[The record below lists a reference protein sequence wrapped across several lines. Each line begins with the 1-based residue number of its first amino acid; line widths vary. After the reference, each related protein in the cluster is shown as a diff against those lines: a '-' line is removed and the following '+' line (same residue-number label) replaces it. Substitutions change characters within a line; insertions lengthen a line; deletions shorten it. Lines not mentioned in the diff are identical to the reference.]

1 MTRLS
6 RRLLLLAAT
15 ALAALAVCATA
26 GANADPASDYLIT
39 QPVFF
44 PFESK
49 VSDENQDSLTRLLE
63 AAKDDGF
70 EIKVALIATRG
81 DLGGVPVLYRK
92 PQTYADFLGQEL
104 VYYWKGPLLVV
115 MPNGYGVFQT
125 GKPMK
130 EDKAVLAK
138 LTPPGTTDGNVLAQS
153 AETAVRALAQRRGI
167 TLPAATADVS
177 SSSTNRDRVTILAG
191 AVLLGGLAFAVRLV
205 LGRRHGDHRARA

>member
-1 MTRLS
+1 LPS
-6 RRLLLLAAT
+6 SRLLPLAAA

-49 VSDENQDSLTRLLE
+49 VSGENQDSLSRLLE
-63 AAKDDGF
+63 AAKDKGF

-125 GKPMK
+125 EKPLR
-130 EDKAVLAK
+130 EDKARLAK
-138 LTPPGTTDGNVLAQS
+138 LPPPGTTDGNALAQS
-153 AETAVRALAQRRGI
+153 AENAVRALAQRRGI
-167 TLPAATADVS
+167 TLPTATAEES
-177 SSSTNRDRVTILAG
+177 SSSSNRDRVSILAG
-191 AVLLGGLAFAVRLV
+191 AALLGAIAFGVRLV
-205 LGRRHGDHRARA
+205 LGRRNGDRAHA

>member
-1 MTRLS
+1 MTRPS
-6 RRLLLLAAT
+6 RRLLLLPVV
-15 ALAALAVCATA
+15 ALAALAVCTTA

-49 VSDENQDSLTRLLE
+49 VSGENQDSLTRLLE
-63 AAKDDGF
+63 AAKDKGF

-81 DLGGVPVLYRK
+81 DLGGVQVLYRK

-115 MPNGYGVFQT
+115 MPNGYGIFQT

-138 LTPPGTTDGNVLAQS
+138 LPPPGTTDGNVLAQS
-153 AETAVRALAQRRGI
+153 AEAAVRALAQRREI
-167 TLPAATADVS
+167 TLPAATADAS

-191 AVLLGGLAFAVRLV
+191 AVLLGGLAFGVRLV
-205 LGRRHGDHRARA
+205 LGRRNGDRAHA

>member
-1 MTRLS
+1 MTSFS
-6 RRLLLLAAT
+6 RRRLALLAA
-15 ALAALAVCATA
+15 ALAALAVCASA
-26 GANADPASDYLIT
+26 AANADPASDYLIT

-63 AAKDDGF
+63 AAKDKGF
-70 EIKVALIATRG
+70 EIRVALIATRG

-115 MPNGYGVFQT
+115 MPNGYGLFQT
-125 GKPMK
+125 GKPLK
-130 EDKAVLAK
+130 EDKARLAT
-138 LTPPGTTDGNVLAQS
+138 LPPPGTTDGDALAEAAENAVRTLAQG
-153 AETAVRALAQRRGI
+153 RGI
-167 TLPAATADVS
+167 TLPAATVDEP

-191 AVLLGGLAFAVRLV
+191 AVLLGAVAFAVRLV
-205 LGRRHGDHRARA
+205 LGRRSAGGARA